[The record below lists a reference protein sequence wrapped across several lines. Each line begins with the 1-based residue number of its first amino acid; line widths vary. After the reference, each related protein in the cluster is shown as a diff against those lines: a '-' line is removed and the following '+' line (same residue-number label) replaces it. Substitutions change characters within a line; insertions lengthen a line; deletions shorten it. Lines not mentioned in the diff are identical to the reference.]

1 MTETPN
7 GRFCW
12 GELLTTDPDAA
23 ADFYSAV
30 IGWGTREWEGSET
43 PYSVW
48 MNGEMPVGGF
58 MRLPPEVAATGAPP
72 HWLEYI
78 STPDAEACA
87 LKAENRGGNLLN
99 LFDIPDVG
107 RMAIIADPQGAVITA
122 YQPSDATPGHDGPA
136 SIGEFSWHEL
146 ATTDADAAWAFYSEV
161 FGWEAAE
168 RMDMGDM
175 GFYQTFGR
183 GARPLGGIFN
193 GPPEMPAVG
202 WLLYVRVEDV
212 NAAVESV
219 KAAGGRILNGPM
231 EVPGGDAIA
240 QCMDPPGGAFA
251 VPAMARDEDE
261 EA

>member
-23 ADFYSAV
+23 ADFYSTV
-30 IGWGTREWEGSET
+30 VGWGTREWEGSET

-72 HWLEYI
+72 HWLVYI

-87 LKAENRGGNLLN
+87 RKAESLGGSLLN
-99 LFDIPDVG
+99 LFDIPEVG

-146 ATTDADAAWAFYSEV
+146 ATTDWEAAWAFYSEL
-161 FGWEAAE
+161 FGWREAS
-168 RMDMGDM
+168 RSDMGEA
-175 GFYQTFGR
+175 GIYLEFHR
-183 GARPLGGIFN
+183 GAHPLGGIVN
-193 GPPEMPAVG
+193 RPPEMPVSA
-202 WLLYVRVEDV
+202 WLPYIRVSDAQVTAETV
-212 NAAVESV
+212 VER
-219 KAAGGRILNGPM
+219 GGTILNGPM
-231 EVPGGDAIA
+231 EVPGGDLIA
-240 QCMDPPGGAFA
+240 QCKDPQGAAFA
-251 VPAMARDEDE
+251 FHATTGD
-261 EA
+261 